1 MVWDATNIFLFAA
14 NILTVLYILYNDA
27 VIPLWKGKTVLSV
40 KLRSRG
46 RWDGYIFVEIIVLL
60 FVSNTF
66 FREGPFSTS
75 VLLGIMGVLFIY
87 ICFFRSSKAVFKES
101 GLFYALLFF
110 PYAKIERMNLS
121 EDGVLVI
128 ETNRQ
133 RLMLFARSEKDL
145 EKMLAVFTTYS

>member
-1 MVWDATNIFLFAA
+1 MEREDGFKCQIAFSWTLGR
-14 NILTVLYILYNDA
+14 LYFCWNYRS
-27 VIPLWKGKTVLSV
+27 VI
-40 KLRSRG
+40 R
-46 RWDGYIFVEIIVLL
+46 FH
-60 FVSNTF
+60 TF

>member
-27 VIPLWKGKTVLSV
+27 VIPLWKGKTVLGV

-46 RWDGYIFVEIIVLL
+46 RWDGYIFVGIIVLL

-66 FREGPFSTS
+66 FREGPFFHFCTAWDYGC
-75 VLLGIMGVLFIY
+75 VIHLYLLLPQFES
-87 ICFFRSSKAVFKES
+87 CFQRIRTFLCPVI
-101 GLFYALLFF
+101 LPLC
-110 PYAKIERMNLS
+110 KIERMNLS

>member
-27 VIPLWKGKTVLSV
+27 VIPLWKGKTVFKCQIAFSWTL
-40 KLRSRG
+40 
-46 RWDGYIFVEIIVLL
+46 DGYIFVGIIVLL

-101 GLFYALLFF
+101 GLFTPCYSSL
-110 PYAKIERMNLS
+110 MQ
-121 EDGVLVI
+121 
-128 ETNRQ
+128 NRTDE
-133 RLMLFARSEKDL
+133 F
-145 EKMLAVFTTYS
+145 V

>member
-46 RWDGYIFVEIIVLL
+46 RWDGYIFVGIIVLL

-75 VLLGIMGVLFIY
+75 VLLGIMVCYSSISASSAVRKLFSKNPD
-87 ICFFRSSKAVFKES
+87 FFMPCYSS
-101 GLFYALLFF
+101 
-110 PYAKIERMNLS
+110 
-121 EDGVLVI
+121 
-128 ETNRQ
+128 
-133 RLMLFARSEKDL
+133 LMQKLNG
-145 EKMLAVFTTYS
+145 

>member
-1 MVWDATNIFLFAA
+1 
-14 NILTVLYILYNDA
+14 
-27 VIPLWKGKTVLSV
+27 
-40 KLRSRG
+40 
-46 RWDGYIFVEIIVLL
+46 
-60 FVSNTF
+60 
-66 FREGPFSTS
+66 
-75 VLLGIMGVLFIY
+75 
-87 ICFFRSSKAVFKES
+87 
-101 GLFYALLFF
+101 LFF